1 MAKLVLAMENDGA
14 IGGAGDADLVD
25 AANTATEVEAGA
37 AESAEVEHS
46 VSDIDTGISDAGEA
60 ADGLAE
66 VQGEVADAVASG
78 DGLSEREA
86 RLAEMAVE
94 GYCKMVGINARK
106 ERLFPSMENFGGRHS
121 KLAATRIVLENV
133 GETLK
138 RIWEA
143 IKAAVA
149 RVIEWIKS
157 FFNGMLKNVDQLA
170 KHIANLEK
178 RVDEISSS
186 AKPKNSSFSTGA
198 KTFCIDGTAKF
209 DHLKTIVK
217 NSVGF
222 LSAVGGINDGVKKL
236 MHDAFYSDAAGG
248 DATYTNKNGVSGTV
262 MGIDEDG
269 HGITHKYL
277 NNFVEDTSKKL
288 SAAGDNP
295 KLKDLKAADKEKLI
309 AFGPL
314 PDGMVICIR
323 KSEGDDK
330 QKVTVKLERNES
342 PSANSIEAPSKAQM
356 QSALKDVKGPLDELK
371 KFDRTSKSAQKTL
384 EEMMA
389 HANKMSKMVGDAAA
403 AQKTD
408 KTESDSAREGVEK
421 KNKEF
426 TDQINTMKSISVD
439 APAMAFKA
447 IKGVA
452 DYVAAGVSNMKVDSK

>member
-1 MAKLVLAMENDGA
+1 MENDGA

-46 VSDIDTGISDAGEA
+46 VADIDTGISDAGEA

-121 KLAATRIVLENV
+121 KLAATRIVLESV

-178 RVDEISSS
+178 RVDEIPSN
-186 AKPKNSSFSTGA
+186 AKTKNNSFSTGA
-198 KTFCIDGTAKF
+198 KIFCIDGTAKF
-209 DHLKTIVK
+209 DHLNTIVT

-222 LSAVGGINDGVKKL
+222 LTAAGGINDGVKEL
-236 MHDAFYSDAAGG
+236 MHDAFYSDSTGG
-248 DATYTNKNGVSGTV
+248 VEQTKKGDLLGGVGFQ
-262 MGIDEDG
+262 
-269 HGITHKYL
+269 HKYL
-277 NNFVEDTSKKL
+277 SNFVQDTCAKL
-288 SAAGDNP
+288 EKAGKTP
-295 KLKDLKAADKEKLI
+295 KLKDLKAAENEKLI

-314 PDGMVICIR
+314 PDGMLICVR

-342 PSANSIEAPSKAQM
+342 PSANSIEAPTKAQM
-356 QSALKDVKGPLDELK
+356 QTALKDVKGPLDELK

-389 HANKMSKMVGDAAA
+389 HANKMSKLAGDSAA

-408 KTESDSAREGVEK
+408 KTESDAAREGVEK

-452 DYVAAGVSNMKVDSK
+452 DYVAAGVNNMKVDSK

>member
-1 MAKLVLAMENDGA
+1 MENDGA
-14 IGGAGDADLVD
+14 IGGAGDADLVE

-66 VQGEVADAVASG
+66 VQGEVSDAVASG

-121 KLAATRIVLENV
+121 KLAATRIVLESV

-149 RVIEWIKS
+149 RVIEMVKS

-178 RVDEISSS
+178 RVEEISSS
-186 AKPKNSSFSTGA
+186 AKLKNNSFSTGA
-198 KTFCIDGTAKF
+198 KLFCVGGTSNIE
-209 DHLKTIVK
+209 TIKMVVEK
-217 NSVGF
+217 SNGF
-222 LSAVGGINDGVKKL
+222 LKSVEGINDGVKKL
-236 MHDAFYSDAAGG
+236 MHNAFYSDAAGG
-248 DATYTNKNGVSGTV
+248 TQNGGVTGTS
-262 MGIDEDG
+262 MIAGQ
-269 HGITHKYL
+269 HKYHET
-277 NNFVEDTSKKL
+277 FVADITQSIGKQMKTL
-288 SAAGDNP
+288 AA
-295 KLKDLKAADKEKLI
+295 KDLKQGDKETLLCY
-309 AFGPL
+309 GPL
-314 PDGMVICIR
+314 PDGMVVAVR
-323 KSEGDDK
+323 SVTEDGKE
-330 QKVTVKLERNES
+330 KVAIKVERNEN
-342 PSANSIEAPSKAQM
+342 PNTGSIEAPDKSKM
-356 QSALKDVKGPLDELK
+356 QDLLKTVKTPLDDLK
-371 KFDRTSKSAQKTL
+371 KFDRTSKATQKTL

-389 HANKMSKMVGDAAA
+389 HANKMSKLAGDAAA
-403 AQKTD
+403 ASKTD
-408 KTESDSAREGVEK
+408 KTESDEARESSTK

-426 TDQINTMKSISVD
+426 TDKINVMKSISVD
-439 APAMAFKA
+439 APAMSFKA

-452 DYVAAGVSNMKVDSK
+452 DYVSAGIANMKVDKD

>member
-1 MAKLVLAMENDGA
+1 MENDGA
-14 IGGAGDADLVD
+14 IGGAGDADLVE

-106 ERLFPSMENFGGRHS
+106 ERIFPSMENFGGRHS
-121 KLAATRIVLENV
+121 KLAASRIVLENV

-198 KTFCIDGTAKF
+198 KIFCIDGTAKF
-209 DHLKTIVK
+209 DHMKTVVD

-222 LSAVGGINDGVKKL
+222 LTAAGGINDGVKKL
-236 MHDAFYSDAAGG
+236 MHDAFYSDAGG
-248 DATYTNKNGVSGTV
+248 GAAATATGPQATGV
-262 MGIDEDG
+262 
-269 HGITHKYL
+269 HKYF
-277 NNFVEDTSKKL
+277 NDFVTETSSKL
-288 SAAGDNP
+288 SAAGANP
-295 KLKDLKAADKEKLI
+295 KLKDLKAADKEELV

-314 PDGMVICIR
+314 PDGMLITVR
-323 KSEGDDK
+323 KSTGDDK
-330 QKVTVKLERNES
+330 VKVTVKLERNET
-342 PSANSIEAPSKAQM
+342 PSANSIEAPTKAQM
-356 QSALKDVKGPLDELK
+356 QTALKEVKGPLDELK
-371 KFDRTSKSAQKTL
+371 KFDRTSKSTQKTL

-389 HANKMSKMVGDAAA
+389 HANKMSKLAGDAAA
-403 AQKTD
+403 AAKTD
-408 KTESDSAREGVEK
+408 KTESDAAREGADK

>member
-106 ERLFPSMENFGGRHS
+106 ERIFPSMENFGGRHS
-121 KLAATRIVLENV
+121 KLAASRIVLENV

-186 AKPKNSSFSTGA
+186 AKTKNNSFSTGA
-198 KTFCIDGTAKF
+198 KIFCIDGTAKF
-209 DHLKTIVK
+209 DHLNTIVK

-222 LSAVGGINDGVKKL
+222 LSAAGGINDGVKKL
-236 MHDAFYSDAAGG
+236 MHDAFYSDAGG
-248 DATYTNKNGVSGTV
+248 GFS
-262 MGIDEDG
+262 GIDRADPV
-269 HGITHKYL
+269 HKYL
-277 NNFVEDTSKKL
+277 SNFVTETSSKL
-288 SAAGDNP
+288 SAAGASP
-295 KLKDLKAADKEKLI
+295 KLKDLKAADKEELV

-314 PDGMVICIR
+314 PDGMLIAIR
-323 KSEGDDK
+323 KSTGDDK
-330 QKVTVKLERNES
+330 VKVTVKLERNES

-389 HANKMSKMVGDAAA
+389 HANKMSKLAGDSAA

-408 KTESDSAREGVEK
+408 KTESDSAREGVDK

-452 DYVAAGVSNMKVDSK
+452 DYVAAGISNMKVDSK